1 MSVDFDARVADL
13 AEQDIDSVA
22 LVGDNDPSFRF
33 YVTDD
38 GHVDISVV
46 ETLRFHQE
54 LADAD
59 HARYGGK
66 YRPWSDFV
74 DAEGRLT
81 SSNSDKLVAE
91 LRRLTGVGTIE
102 HDGDLE
108 LEGEPSWGVS
118 IRTAYLP
125 GESLAQ
131 WHDRIGWPV
140 IAAVRNATDP
150 GTFNYPYLFSAMLY
164 S

>member
-1 MSVDFDARVADL
+1 MGANFDARVADF
-13 AEQDIDSVA
+13 AEQEIDAVS
-22 LVGDNDPSFRF
+22 LVGDNDPSFQF

-38 GHVDISVV
+38 GYVDISVV

-59 HARYGGK
+59 AARYGGK

-74 DAEGRLT
+74 GADGRLT
-81 SSNSDKLVAE
+81 PSNSDKLVTE
-91 LRRLTGVGTIE
+91 LRRLTGVANIE
-102 HDGDLE
+102 HDADLE
-108 LEGEPSWGVS
+108 FDDEPSWGVS
-118 IRTAYLP
+118 IRTGYLP

-131 WHDRIGWPV
+131 WHERIGWPV

-164 S
+164 H